1 MDGEFIFGFNQ
12 RVKESIWEID
22 MKEIG
27 QMESDKAM
35 EYFIMRMGLN
45 MKAIGKTIWNKDM
58 LFILIKMVKFLI

>member
-12 RVKESIWEID
+12 KVKESIWEID

-35 EYFIMRMGLN
+35 EYFIMRMELN

>member
-12 RVKESIWEID
+12 KVKESIWEID
-22 MKEIG
+22 TKEIG
-27 QMESDKAM
+27 QMELDKAM

>member
-1 MDGEFIFGFNQ
+1 MAGEFIFGFNQ
-12 RVKESIWEID
+12 KVKESIWEID

-45 MKAIGKTIWNKDM
+45 MKAIGKIIWNKDM

>member
-1 MDGEFIFGFNQ
+1 MAGEFIFGFNQ
-12 RVKESIWEID
+12 KVKESIWEID

>member
-1 MDGEFIFGFNQ
+1 MAGEFIFGFNQ
-12 RVKESIWEID
+12 KVKESIWEID

-35 EYFIMRMGLN
+35 EYFIMRMELN

>member
-12 RVKESIWEID
+12 KVKESIWEID